1 MRSDTLHYRGVLRIA
16 RVRASAIDRQIEKI
30 MERVAR
36 SDGGEFSPHDPSTL
50 DHGAHLSVG
59 DFARK
64 IFQPAIGRDYNLR
77 RRHIRQR
84 TADAGGD
91 GLGLFDRHVGK
102 IECAEYDRLAR
113 ELFQHRA
120 IKLRLCGLD

>member
-1 MRSDTLHYRGVLRIA
+1 
-16 RVRASAIDRQIEKI
+16 

-36 SDGGEFSPHDPSTL
+36 SDGGEFSPHDPGTL
-50 DHGAHLSVG
+50 DHGAHLSIG

-84 TADAGGD
+84 TADAGSD

-113 ELFQHRA
+113 ELFQHEQSSFDCAVSIETCCTGDSASSDRNE
-120 IKLRLCGLD
+120 